1 MTCCK
6 YSI

>member
-6 YSI
+6 I